1 MNFLVD
7 AQLPRRMAA
16 WLTAAG
22 CDTVH
27 TLDLSDGNRTTDE
40 QINDVADREQRVV
53 VKDWVENSTSVCE
66 DTTMAIDEQTYQ
78 RWWNLHLRV
87 ARGDK
92 LDSAEHAFYE
102 SVRQHLEG
110 EETLHAPAPGLG
122 ALQAVIKSLE
132 SEHSGLE
139 ARRRQL
145 ETEIAALESALS
157 KSIGRPLRVGN

>member
-1 MNFLVD
+1 
-7 AQLPRRMAA
+7 
-16 WLTAAG
+16 
-22 CDTVH
+22 
-27 TLDLSDGNRTTDE
+27 
-40 QINDVADREQRVV
+40 
-53 VKDWVENSTSVCE
+53 
-66 DTTMAIDEQTYQ
+66 MAIDEQTYQ

-110 EETLHAPAPGLG
+110 EETLHAPTPGLE
-122 ALQAVIKSLE
+122 ALQAAIKSLE

-145 ETEIAALESALS
+145 ETEIAALENALS